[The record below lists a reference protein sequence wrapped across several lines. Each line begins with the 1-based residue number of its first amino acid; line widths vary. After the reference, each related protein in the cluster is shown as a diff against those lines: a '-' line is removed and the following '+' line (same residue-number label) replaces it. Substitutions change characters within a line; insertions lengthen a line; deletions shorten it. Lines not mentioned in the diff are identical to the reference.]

1 MIRIALV
8 GYGHWGPNYLRNL
21 QFIDGVEVAVV
32 CDREA
37 QALQKVSKLFPH
49 IKTTSHFSSVLDE
62 TKVDAVII
70 ATPAATHYEM
80 TKDSLKAGK
89 HTLVEKPLALKVE
102 EAQELVKLSQSSK
115 KVLMVGH
122 TFLYNPAV
130 RKMKEYVDRGALG
143 KIYYLQAA
151 RTHLGLIRN
160 DVSAVWDLAPHDISI
175 FSYLLG
181 KEPRKVSAIGM
192 CQLNPELEDVAFL
205 NFFYEGGI
213 LGNIH
218 ISWVDSNKLRQVAVI
233 GSKARIVFD
242 DLNSLERL
250 RIFEKGI
257 SIDKPYANFGEFQ
270 LLLRD
275 GDIVSPKVE
284 AEEPLRNVCLEFM
297 ESIQTGKKPLADGTN
312 GLQVVRA
319 MWAVQQSIKKDGEPV
334 LIPQEGE
341 VVTHSNQGDGGP
353 WEAEKKEF

>member
-32 CDREA
+32 CDREP
-37 QALQKVSKLFPH
+37 QALQKINKLFPH
-49 IKTTSHFSSVLDE
+49 IKTTPSFSSILDE
-62 TKVDAVII
+62 PQIDAVMIT
-70 ATPAATHYEM
+70 TPAATHYEL
-80 TKDSLKAGK
+80 TKKSLEARK

-102 EAQELVKLSQSSK
+102 EAKELVLLSQSVQR
-115 KVLMVGH
+115 VLMVGH

-130 RKMKEYVDRGALG
+130 RKMKEYIDQGVLG

-181 KEPRKVSAIGM
+181 KEPKKVSAIGM
-192 CQLNPELEDVAFL
+192 CHLNSNLEDVAFL
-205 NFFYEGGI
+205 NFFYEGDI

-257 SIDKPYANFGEFQ
+257 SIDKPYSNFGEFQ

-275 GDIVSPKVE
+275 GDIISPKVE
-284 AEEPLRNVCLEFM
+284 AEEPLRNVCLEFVA
-297 ESIQTGKKPLADGTN
+297 SIQTGKKPLADGMN
-312 GLQVVRA
+312 GLRVVRA
-319 MWAVQQSIKKDGEPV
+319 MCAVQQSIDRGGEPV
-334 LIPQEGE
+334 PILFEEEIL
-341 VVTHSNQGDGGP
+341 TRSRKD
-353 WEAEKKEF
+353 

>member
-8 GYGHWGPNYLRNL
+8 GYGHWGQNYLRNL
-21 QFIDGVEVAVV
+21 QFIEGVEIDQV
-32 CDREA
+32 CDPNP
-37 QALQKVSKLFPH
+37 QALQKVHQGFPH
-49 IKTTSHFSSVLDE
+49 LQTTSDFSSVIDN
-62 TKVDAVII
+62 TQVDAVII
-70 ATPAATHYEM
+70 ASPAHTHYEL
-80 TKDSLKAGK
+80 TRKSLEAGK
-89 HTLVEKPLALKVE
+89 HTLVEKPLTLHVD
-102 EAQELVKLSQSSK
+102 EAKELVSLSQRAK
-115 KVLMVGH
+115 RILMVGH

-130 RKMKEYVDRGALG
+130 RKMKEYVDRGILG

-151 RTHLGLIRN
+151 RTHLGIIRN

-181 KEPRKVSAIGM
+181 KLPLRVSAIGM
-192 CQLNPELEDVAFL
+192 CHLNPKLEDVAFL

-250 RIFEKGI
+250 RIFEKGV
-257 SIDKPYANFGEFQ
+257 SIDKPYTNFGEFQ

-275 GDIVSPKVE
+275 GDILSPKVE
-284 AEEPLRNVCLEFM
+284 AEEPLRNVCLEFI
-297 ESIQTGKKPLADGTN
+297 ECIRTGKKPLTDGVN

-319 MWAVQQSIKKDGEPV
+319 MYAAQDSIHRKGEPV
-334 LIPQEGE
+334 EILYKDAVPALRR
-341 VVTHSNQGDGGP
+341 S
-353 WEAEKKEF
+353 

>member
-1 MIRIALV
+1 MIRVALV

-21 QFIDGVEVAVV
+21 QFLEDVEVVAV

-37 QALQKVSKLFPH
+37 SALKKSSKGFPH
-49 IKTTSHFSSVLDE
+49 VKTLTDFNLILNDPQI
-62 TKVDAVII
+62 DAVII
-70 ATPAATHYEM
+70 TTPANTHYEL
-80 TKDSLKAGK
+80 TRQSLKAGK
-89 HTLVEKPLALKVE
+89 HTLVEKPLSLNVE
-102 EAQELVKLSQSSK
+102 EGKELLEFSEKAK
-115 KVLMVGH
+115 RTLMVGH

-130 RKMKEYVDRGALG
+130 RKMKEYLDQGVLG

-151 RTHLGLIRN
+151 RTHLGLIRS

-181 KEPRKVSAIGM
+181 KWPTRVSAIGM
-192 CQLNPELEDVAFL
+192 CHLHPKLEDVAFL
-205 NFFYEGGI
+205 NFFYEGEI

-250 RIFEKGI
+250 RIFEKGV

-275 GDIVSPKVE
+275 GDIISPKVE
-284 AEEPLRNVCLEFM
+284 AEEPLKNVCVEFI
-297 ESIQTGKKPLADGTN
+297 ESIKTGKKPLTDGVN
-312 GLQVVRA
+312 GLRVVRA
-319 MWAVQQSIKKDGEPV
+319 MCAAQESIARGGEPV
-334 LIPQEGE
+334 EIIYE
-341 VVTHSNQGDGGP
+341 
-353 WEAEKKEF
+353 EAAAFTGKR